1 MYKKFAYIILLS
13 FFTYSC
19 GFSPIYSNKINNN
32 FSIASI
38 TFNGDRTIN
47 TYLMSNLKQFENN
60 KFDKLLTLKINTDYK
75 KEVLTKDKKAKI
87 TSYKL
92 SSNSLVEVLSNNEV
106 IKKIQIFSNKNMDN
120 IDDKFEVEKYEKI
133 TKKNFAFEMATQIIT
148 ELSLLDDF

>member
-38 TFNGDRTIN
+38 TFNGDRTMN

-120 IDDKFEVEKYEKI
+120 IDDKFEEEKYEKI

>member
-32 FSIASI
+32 FSIDSI

-106 IKKIQIFSNKNMDN
+106 IKKIQIYSNKNMDN
-120 IDDKFEVEKYEKI
+120 IDDKFEEEKYEKI